1 MKKWLIVL
9 LTLTLA
15 IAATT
20 AVTFAMV
27 GGGSSEEVQYE
38 VRVQFNSSATQ
49 NDIGEVEALL
59 RTYDEDLEFLTTRC
73 FPRMGYA
80 VLTADATD
88 FCPTVEAE
96 LEAKSYV
103 DDVSCGPCTGSRC
116 GPEGPPPCDP
126 PASGLSVDVMH
137 WTSVDLETG
146 QPGGGCA
153 TVLTWQDNS
162 NDERGLR
169 IERRRDGSTTWQL
182 IQEVPPHTTEYTDL
196 DVCGDYC
203 YRVGAVGASGLSGY
217 SNEACCGPEEP
228 APGGTAT
235 STAITGTVMDVA
247 LSARI
252 ITLAE
257 PVEGFEVVA
266 LTEQTKLVS
275 PSGGEATLQDVRR
288 GMRIQA
294 SGQAGESGALL
305 AEVVLILSDEAPAP
319 VDPRSEP
326 SDTDVVDYLY
336 DVTVRFNTSVTQADI
351 DELAAVLRTYDDE
364 LEEFVIMESWPPI
377 GRALL
382 KDGLNLCPTLLA
394 ELEGKSYVDHASCE
408 PLLGH

>member
-1 MKKWLIVL
+1 MKKWLISL
-9 LTLTLA
+9 LALTLA
-15 IAATT
+15 VTATT
-20 AVTFAMV
+20 AVTFAVV
-27 GGGSSEEVQYE
+27 GNGSGASEESSPGGADETSNEAREQYE
-38 VRVQFNSSATQ
+38 VTVQFTTSATQ
-49 NDIGEVEALL
+49 DDTEEIDALV
-59 RTYDEDLEFLTTRC
+59 RTYDQDAELLMTFCD
-73 FPRMGYA
+73 A
-80 VLTADATD
+80 VE
-88 FCPTVEAE
+88 VE
-96 LEAKSYV
+96 LEAKSCV
-103 DDVSCGPCTGSRC
+103 DDVSCSPCTGSRC

-169 IERRRDGSTTWQL
+169 IERRRDGSATWQL
-182 IQEVPPHTTEYTDL
+182 IREVPPDTTEYTDL
-196 DVCGDYC
+196 DVCGGYC
-203 YRVGAVGASGLSGY
+203 YRVAAVGASGLSGY
-217 SNEACCGPEEP
+217 SDEACCGPEGP
-228 APGGTAT
+228 APDETAT
-235 STAITGTVMDVA
+235 STAITGTVMDVS
-247 LSARI
+247 LSAGV

-257 PVEGFEVVA
+257 AVGPFEVVA
-266 LTEQTKLVS
+266 LTEETKLVS
-275 PSGGEATLQDVRR
+275 ASGGEATLQDVRPE
-288 GMRIQA
+288 MRIQA

-319 VDPRSEP
+319 VDPGSEP

-351 DELAAVLRTYDDE
+351 DELAALLRTYDDE
-364 LEEFVIMESWPPI
+364 LEEFVIMKLRPPI
-377 GRALL
+377 GRALV

-394 ELEGKSYVDHASCE
+394 ELEAKSYVDHASCE